1 MLLLQQMIVLFIYIM
16 AGYISSKMGVM
27 DEEFSKKI
35 SWLVVNIAN
44 PAMTISAVVNGE
56 GSIKGR
62 ELLLTVGLAVIILG
76 GTILIS
82 QFLPALF
89 RVKKEQRNVYK
100 LLAAFNN
107 IGFMGFPVIVAV
119 YGEEA
124 LLYASIFTMLFNVLI
139 YTYGIQVIQGRKSDR
154 LEWGKILNIGV
165 LSSVFAILIYFAQ
178 IPTPSFFNTAMSG
191 MSGLTSPLS
200 MIVIGISLAGIELK
214 VLFQDVQ
221 MLLFSLAKLL
231 VIPILGMFI
240 LRRAVDNEMLCGVC
254 MVMLATPSASMT
266 AMMARQYGDSE
277 CAKLAA
283 KGVALTTMLSVITI
297 PIVSAVVQL

>member
-139 YTYGIQVIQGRKSDR
+139 YTYGIQVIQGRMSDR
-154 LEWGKILNIGV
+154 LEWGKILNVGV
-165 LSSVFAILIYFAQ
+165 LSSVFAILLYLAQ

-200 MIVIGISLAGIELK
+200 MMVIGISLAGIELK

-283 KGVALTTMLSVITI
+283 EGVALTTMLSVVTI